1 MSNISVLKTDNTLL
15 IEGAKEILAVA
26 MDMDFE
32 AVVVVGIVGSRVWM
46 KKSRVGNT
54 LELVG
59 ALESAKFD
67 VLKNWGE

>member
-15 IEGAKEILAVA
+15 IEGAKEILAEA